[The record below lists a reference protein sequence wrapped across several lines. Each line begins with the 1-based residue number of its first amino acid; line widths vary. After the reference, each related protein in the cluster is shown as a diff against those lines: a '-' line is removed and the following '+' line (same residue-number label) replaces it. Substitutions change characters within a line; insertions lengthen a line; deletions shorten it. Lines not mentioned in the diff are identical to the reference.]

1 MFFQVIPSDIG
12 HMERK
17 VVGSFL
23 DTENPL
29 APMRQVGAGPPSL
42 EPYSAFYPGGPL
54 YFLSRILPLE
64 IWYIIFEWKFWLEK
78 VDYVMTHFGPSV
90 IEGIRMN
97 ESGKWVFKPM
107 IPSLVSTLH
116 QDVRS
121 LASTCAEECRTP
133 GTLDNLKWFLIRWYP
148 IIVTLENIYN
158 SGGQWLSFDGSYYME
173 LFSEQETGKLYA
185 YKNFCSAIRRKVDD
199 FYSEITGS
207 GHCLISRIRI
217 HDLRHYLDVEARD
230 IDPLWV
236 DRQEP
241 YDKDFEE
248 YFVDFDGWHERFQW
262 EDPLDVLELVTENPI
277 FYVNPF
283 WFEDVDGQP
292 AIWRMINGEI

>member
-1 MFFQVIPSDIG
+1 V
-12 HMERK
+12 
-17 VVGSFL
+17 
-23 DTENPL
+23 
-29 APMRQVGAGPPSL
+29 
-42 EPYSAFYPGGPL
+42 
-54 YFLSRILPLE
+54 
-64 IWYIIFEWKFWLEK
+64 
-78 VDYVMTHFGPSV
+78 
-90 IEGIRMN
+90 
-97 ESGKWVFKPM
+97 
-107 IPSLVSTLH
+107 
-116 QDVRS
+116 
-121 LASTCAEECRTP
+121 
-133 GTLDNLKWFLIRWYP
+133 
-148 IIVTLENIYN
+148 
-158 SGGQWLSFDGSYYME
+158 
-173 LFSEQETGKLYA
+173 
-185 YKNFCSAIRRKVDD
+185 
-199 FYSEITGS
+199 
-207 GHCLISRIRI
+207 LISRIRI